1 LRTAV
6 RPTYLVCVQST
17 WVMRFRQAVG
27 STRCLSHRA
36 AGRAHAAPGARG
48 LGAKLPG
55 CVAVLAIAVSLGLT
69 PGLRAGYVED
79 WARMKSIVPRGYV
92 CFRSTNSISIDGK
105 LAEPT
110 WQAAPWTQDFVEI
123 GGEGKPAPRHRTRAK
138 MLWDSTNLYVAA
150 ELEAPHIWATLK
162 RSDADLAQ
170 ENAWAIYLD
179 PDGDNHDY
187 LVLTFNALNV
197 ARVELRDKPPKD
209 GGTARAC
216 ELAGLRYRVQ
226 VRGTVSDPRDLD
238 TSWTIEVAL
247 PWAALEEHAGR
258 RVPPSD
264 GNQWRLN
271 FCRVEWPTDKA
282 GGRYR
287 KPAGASATLWA
298 WSAQGV
304 EDVHRPEKW
313 GFVQFSRKRGTR
325 ARFIPDP
332 ALAARSALQEV
343 YYHQKDFQRENQRWA
358 SSLAELRLVFPP
370 IPGLDSTPV
379 IQLSADGYEASLDGP
394 AQGLKP
400 LRWHI
405 RQDALF
411 WADPDLRTL
420 LDLYY
425 QRVISESAQEP

>member
-1 LRTAV
+1 MRVRKPMDATSLR
-6 RPTYLVCVQST
+6 
-17 WVMRFRQAVG
+17 
-27 STRCLSHRA
+27 
-36 AGRAHAAPGARG
+36 
-48 LGAKLPG
+48 AKMPG
-55 CVAVLAIAVSLGLT
+55 CVAVLGIVVSLGLT
-69 PGLRAGYVED
+69 NGLRAGYVEE

-92 CFRSTNSISIDGK
+92 AFRSTNSISIDGK

-123 GGEGKPAPRHRTRAK
+123 GGEGKAIPRHRTRAK

-150 ELEAPHIWATLK
+150 ELEAPHVWSTLQQH
-162 RSDADLAQ
+162 DADLAE

-179 PDGDNHDY
+179 PDGDGHDY
-187 LVLTFNALNV
+187 CVLTFNALNL
-197 ARVELRDKPPKD
+197 ARADLLDKPIKD
-209 GGTARAC
+209 GGVSRNV
-216 ELAGLRYRVQ
+216 ELAGLRSRVL
-226 VRGTVSDPRDLD
+226 VRGSVNDPRDLD
-238 TSWTIEVAL
+238 IGWTIEMAL
-247 PWAALEEHAGR
+247 PWAALAEHAGR

-264 GNQWRLN
+264 GEQWRLN

-287 KPAGASATLWA
+287 KPAGAIAVRWV

-304 EDVHRPEKW
+304 EDMHRPEQW

-332 ALAARSALQEV
+332 ALPAHNALQEV
-343 YYHQKDFQRENQRWA
+343 YYYQKDFQRQHQRWA

-370 IPGLDSTPV
+370 IPGLESTPV
-379 IQLSADGYEASLDGP
+379 IQLTADGYEATLDGP

-405 RQDALF
+405 RQDAFF

-420 LDLYY
+420 LDQYY
-425 QRVISESAQEP
+425 QRVISESTAEP